1 MVVEA
6 EAVVAALKVTAF
18 VGGSGGDL
26 LLVMEVV
33 REVSHSTPV
42 RKVRQIT
49 IIEYHRIRF
58 IEQWQRLQFIMCHGL
73 KELKFVIY

>member
-49 IIEYHRIRF
+49 II
-58 IEQWQRLQFIMCHGL
+58 
-73 KELKFVIY
+73 